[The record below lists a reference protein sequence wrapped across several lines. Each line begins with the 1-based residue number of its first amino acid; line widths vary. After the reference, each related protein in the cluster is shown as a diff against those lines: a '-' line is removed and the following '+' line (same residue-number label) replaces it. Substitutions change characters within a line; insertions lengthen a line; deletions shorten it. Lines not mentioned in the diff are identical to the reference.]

1 MSVYSFSDT
10 AVTVQHPAVGQKVIS
25 GMGVG
30 DIITAFANDSSAHTL
45 SNDGRVITSKIKAPN
60 GTLTINVI
68 QNSDAFAWM
77 KNLYNRLQTAGSE
90 EWNGITVTIKSP
102 SEFTICKACSF
113 QKFPDVTR
121 GQQAQMVSI
130 VLLAEEISMEE

>member
-60 GTLTINVI
+60 GTLTINVL

-77 KNLYNRLQTAGSE
+77 KNLYNRLQS
-90 EWNGITVTIKSP
+90 SR
-102 SEFTICKACSF
+102 
-113 QKFPDVTR
+113 Q
-121 GQQAQMVSI
+121 
-130 VLLAEEISMEE
+130 